1 MRNTPNP
8 GPEREQF
15 EKTKGRSVSAPA
27 PGFKTNRRGLGGAA
41 AGAAAVAERAPV
53 SLTLEFRDGRTWLGP
68 FTLAPAPR
76 LF

>member
-1 MRNTPNP
+1 
-8 GPEREQF
+8 
-15 EKTKGRSVSAPA
+15 A
-27 PGFKTNRRGLGGAA
+27 AA